1 MIRKRTALFCCL
13 AAAGALALRGALL
26 LSAQPAA
33 ARAAEPPKA
42 TANLA
47 APVAAVA
54 PAAAAPA
61 TAPAAVPA
69 PLAVAASTPTATISS
84 IYTVEKLR
92 DPFSKGGGASAAAKL
107 FTADDFNI
115 HNLSLRGIM
124 KDASSDYALLSDPEF
139 GVSFILRKGKL
150 YDSKNKLV
158 PGVSGRIDVKRKT
171 VDLATLDKDVQVF
184 RLGEEE
190 EKK

>member
-1 MIRKRTALFCCL
+1 MSRKNTPVGFCLL
-13 AAAGALALRGALL
+13 AVAGALALRGPLL

-33 ARAAEPPKA
+33 A
-42 TANLA
+42 
-47 APVAAVA
+47 PV
-54 PAAAAPA
+54 AAAAP
-61 TAPAAVPA
+61 VP
-69 PLAVAASTPTATISS
+69 LVVQASTPTATISS

-92 DPFSKGGGASAAAKL
+92 DPFGHGGGGGAGAAAAKL
-107 FTADDFNI
+107 FSPDDFNI

-139 GVSFILRKGKL
+139 GVTFILRKGKL
-150 YDSKNKLV
+150 YDSKNKTV
-158 PGVSGRIDVKRKT
+158 PGVTGRIDVKQKT
-171 VDLATLDKDVQVF
+171 VDLVTQDKDVQVF